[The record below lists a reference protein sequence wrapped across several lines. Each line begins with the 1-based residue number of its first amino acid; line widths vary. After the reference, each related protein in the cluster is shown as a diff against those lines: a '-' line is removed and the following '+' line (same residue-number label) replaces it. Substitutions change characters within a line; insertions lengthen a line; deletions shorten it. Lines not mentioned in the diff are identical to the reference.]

1 MYSTDRYHPLFNAVR
16 VTGRLALAAMFS
28 AIQLAWAQAPAKSA
42 QDQPTFTKDIAPL
55 LQRACQVCHRPN
67 NIAPMSLLTYQ
78 EVRPWA
84 KAIKS
89 QVLKR
94 EMPPWYIDRAVGI
107 RNFKNDPSLSDDEI
121 TLISKWVDAGAPLG
135 NAADMPAPRKFDDS
149 DRWHIGK
156 PDIVVSLKK
165 DLLVKAGQPDAWL
178 DAATEDLGLKTDRY
192 IQAVEV
198 KPIKGVKVVHHAV
211 AQMAGSSDPEHPGST
226 GLLEEYAVGKFG
238 DIYPEGTGKLI
249 RAGTEVSVNMH
260 LHAVGEDT
268 MASVAVGL
276 KLYPE
281 GYVPKHVE
289 ISAHTGDEEDF
300 EIPANMKNV
309 RADGYTMLL
318 KPARITAFQPHMHNR
333 GQAQCMEI
341 IYPPTSSGGRARK
354 EMASCVDRYH
364 FDWHIVY
371 HYADDAQPVVP
382 AGTVLHIISLFDN
395 TSGNKFNPDPSNPV
409 AFGQRTIDDMSFA
422 WVSYYYLSDEEYK
435 QMSEERK
442 AKTKATASITAPPQ

>member
-1 MYSTDRYHPLFNAVR
+1 MNTLETRPIRHLAPVSAGILAV
-16 VTGRLALAAMFS
+16 TAMFGIS
-28 AIQLAWAQAPAKSA
+28 SMSLAQTPAKAPS
-42 QDQPTFTKDIAPL
+42 DQVTFAKDIAPI
-55 LQRACQVCHRPN
+55 LQRSCQTCHRPN

-84 KAIKS
+84 KSIKS
-89 QVLKR
+89 QVLRR
-94 EMPPWYIDRAVGI
+94 EMPPWYIDHAVGI
-107 RNFKNDPSLSDDEI
+107 RDFKNDPSLTDQEI
-121 TLISKWVDAGAPLG
+121 TLISKWADAGAPLG
-135 NAADMPAPRKFDDS
+135 NAADLPAPRTFDDS
-149 DRWHIGK
+149 DRWHIGT
-156 PDIVVSLKK
+156 PDIVVKLKK
-165 DLLVKAGQPDAWL
+165 DLLVKAGQPDAWV
-178 DAATEDLGLKTDRY
+178 DVSAEDLGLKTDRY

-211 AQMAGSSDPEHPGST
+211 AQMAGSSDPDRPGST

-238 DIYPEGTGKLI
+238 DIYADGTGKQI
-249 RAGTEVSVNMH
+249 KAGTEVTVNMH

-268 MASVAVGL
+268 YANVAVAL

-300 EIPANMKNV
+300 EIPANTKNV
-309 RADGYTMLL
+309 RADGYTTLL

-341 IYPPTSSGGRARK
+341 IYPATTSGGRSRK

-371 HYADDAQPVVP
+371 HYSEDAQPIVP

-442 AKTKATASITAPPQ
+442 SRTKKTTASNR

>member
-1 MYSTDRYHPLFNAVR
+1 MDKKRNPLRQVVR
-16 VTGRLALAAMFS
+16 KGSIVAAMGTIGVIQIAS
-28 AIQLAWAQAPAKSA
+28 AQVPAKNT
-42 QDQPTFTKDIAPL
+42 QDQPTFAKDIAPL
-55 LQRACQVCHRPN
+55 LQRSCQVCHRPN

-89 QVLKR
+89 QVLTR

-107 RNFKNDPSLSDDEI
+107 RDFKNDPSLSDAEI
-121 TLISKWVDAGAPLG
+121 MLISKWVDAGAPVG
-135 NAADMPAPRKFDDS
+135 NTADLPAPRRFDDG

-156 PDIVVSLKK
+156 PDIVVPLKK

-178 DAATEDLGLKTDRY
+178 DAVTENLGLQTDRY

-211 AQMAGSSDPEHPGST
+211 AQMSGSSDPDHPGST

-249 RAGTEVSVNMH
+249 KAGTEVTVNMH

-268 MASVAVGL
+268 MANVAVGL

-300 EIPANMKNV
+300 EIPANTKNV

-341 IYPPTSSGGRARK
+341 IYPPSASGGRSRK

-371 HYADDAQPVVP
+371 HYAEDAQPIVP
-382 AGTVLHIISLFDN
+382 AGTALHIISLFDN

-422 WVSYYYLSDEEYK
+422 WVSYYYLSDDEYK
-435 QMSEERK
+435 QMTDERK
-442 AKTKATASITAPPQ
+442 AKTKKVTASVAVPAQ

>member
-1 MYSTDRYHPLFNAVR
+1 MKIQRSI
-16 VTGRLALAAMFS
+16 FS
-28 AIQLAWAQAPAKSA
+28 AAFLVAAGMFGAAQTAPA
-42 QDQPTFTKDIAPL
+42 QEVTFAKDIAPI
-55 LQRACQVCHRPN
+55 LQRSCQVCHRPG
-67 NIAPMSLLTYQ
+67 NIGPMSLLTY
-78 EVRPWA
+78 EDARPWA
-84 KAIKS
+84 RAMKS
-89 QVLKR
+89 QVVKR

-107 RNFKNDPSLSDDEI
+107 HEFKNDPSLSDQEI
-121 TLISKWVDAGAPLG
+121 LLISKWADEGAPLG
-135 NAADMPAPRKFDDS
+135 NRAEVPAPRKFDDS

-156 PDIVVSLKK
+156 PDVVVTLKK
-165 DLLVKAGQPDAWL
+165 DLLVKAGQPDAWV
-178 DAATEDLGLKTDRY
+178 DGDTEDLGLKTDRY

-211 AQMAGSSDPEHPGST
+211 AQMMGSKDPDHPGTT

-249 RAGTEVSVNMH
+249 KAGTDVSVNMH
-260 LHAVGEDT
+260 LHAVGADT
-268 MASVAVGL
+268 QANVAVGL

-289 ISAHTGDEEDF
+289 ISAHTGDDEDF
-300 EIPANMKNV
+300 EIPANTKNV
-309 RADGYTMLL
+309 RADGYTVLT

-341 IYPPTSSGGRARK
+341 IYPPAQSGGRARK

-371 HYADDAQPVVP
+371 HYADEVQPIVP
-382 AGTVLHIISLFDN
+382 AGTILHIISLFDN
-395 TSGNKFNPDPSNPV
+395 TSGNKFNPDPTNPV

-422 WVSYYYLSDEEYK
+422 WVSYYYLSDDEFK
-435 QMSEERK
+435 QMTDERK
-442 AKTKATASITAPPQ
+442 AQAKTTTVLALPPR